1 MRRFTLTLL
10 ATTAAIGLAASAAA
24 APDLPRKAPAPVLPP
39 PPPPY
44 NWTGFYLGGFFG
56 AGWVRND
63 LDNTNIAVSNDF
75 VFSGGSRAISSGL
88 GPLGGVTVGW
98 NWQLPNA
105 PIVLGI
111 EGDFAWGDLKGSAD
125 RNATRTDGFNFC
137 NVFLPLVGCVNSGS
151 QFTVANASAR
161 TNFKVR
167 DMATITGRF
176 GLISGPQDRTLWYV
190 KGGGAW
196 ARTNVDVT
204 AQVNAVQCSI
214 NDLFVG
220 NPSPFDCFSREA
232 AFSFSNNFNKWGWT
246 VGTGLEFGL
255 WDNWTGKV
263 EYDFLQFGS
272 RTFNFATGSNNQFGD
287 PIFVNTQVKEQIH
300 QIKIGLNYRF
310 NWGRY

>member
-10 ATTAAIGLAASAAA
+10 ATTAAIGLAASVAGAA
-24 APDLPRKAPAPVLPP
+24 DLPRKAPAPVLPP

-44 NWTGFYLGGFFG
+44 NWTGFYVGGFFG

-63 LDNTNIAVSNDF
+63 VDNVNIAVSNDF

-125 RNATRTDGFNFC
+125 RNATRTDGFTVC
-137 NVFLPLVGCVNSGS
+137 NLFVPLVGCLNTISE
-151 QFTVANASAR
+151 FTVANASAR
-161 TNFKVR
+161 TQFKVR
-167 DMATITGRF
+167 DMATIDARL
-176 GLISGPQDRTLWYV
+176 GLISGPQDRTMWYV

-204 AQVNAVQCSI
+204 AQVNAVTCAISTPLI
-214 NDLFVG
+214 IAAACD
-220 NPSPFDCFSREA
+220 SAEA
-232 AFSFSNNFNKWGWT
+232 AFSFNDKFSRWGWT

-272 RTFNFATGSNNQFGD
+272 RTFNFATGTNNQFGD
-287 PIFVNTQVKEQIH
+287 PIFVSAQFKEQIH
-300 QIKIGLNYRF
+300 QVKI
-310 NWGRY
+310 